1 MATKKT
7 TKTTA
12 AKKTAAKTKAAKT
25 EAVPEAKAANEA
37 AATGAAGEAK
47 PKVSLVR
54 AALEVL
60 ASTEEAM
67 NTTQLVA
74 AAKDR
79 GLWTPGSGKTPAQ
92 TLYSAFTREIKAK
105 GENARIALAGKGKFR
120 LASR

>member
-12 AKKTAAKTKAAKT
+12 AKKTAAKKTAAKT
-25 EAVPEAKAANEA
+25 EAVPETKAVVEA
-37 AATGAAGEAK
+37 AATSGEAK

-74 AAKDR
+74 AAKER
-79 GLWTPGSGKTPAQ
+79 GLWTPGNGKTPAQ

-120 LASR
+120 LASH